1 MVCIPP
7 RAAWGAK
14 QLRAKLGW
22 DLEVPLL
29 SQPPRRSQGFEKL
42 DYDTSTWDD
51 IRVPA
56 HIQMEGYDRNQYVNT
71 QYPWD
76 GQEELEVP
84 QVPMRFNPTACY
96 VKNFSL
102 DRTPEPGERVTITF
116 NGAES
121 AIALWLNGT
130 FVGYAEDSFTP
141 SEFDITEL
149 LVEGENKLAA
159 EVFKWC
165 SASWLE
171 DQDFFRFSGIF
182 RDVILRTYPATHVR
196 DIHVGV
202 DVADDLASA
211 DIKIDADV
219 EGEGSVVVWLGGQA
233 LDVDEDGKFVITL
246 TDPHLW
252 SAEDPYLYEAQV
264 EVSNDEGIVTLT

>member
-1 MVCIPP
+1 MPCGST
-7 RAAWGAK
+7 AH
-14 QLRAKLGW
+14 
-22 DLEVPLL
+22 LL
-29 SQPPRRSQGFEKL
+29 ATQ
-42 DYDTSTWDD
+42 
-51 IRVPA
+51 
-56 HIQMEGYDRNQYVNT
+56 RN
-71 QYPWD
+71 
-76 GQEELEVP
+76 
-84 QVPMRFNPTACY
+84 
-96 VKNFSL
+96 
-102 DRTPEPGERVTITF
+102 
-116 NGAES
+116 
-121 AIALWLNGT
+121 
-130 FVGYAEDSFTP
+130 SFTP

-219 EGEGSVVVWLGGQA
+219 EGEGSVVVWLGGHA
-233 LDVDEDGKFVITL
+233 LDVDEDGKFVVTL

-264 EVSNDEGIVTLT
+264 EVSNDEGVVLEYIPLKIGVRRFGIEDGLMKINGERIVFFGVNRHEFGLQGRVMTREETEADMVALKQAGLNAIRTSHYPIIPSSTSWLISTASTLSMR